1 MIMAMELWAVV
12 LALLAHCDN
21 AVAFASVVVR
31 VMMLS
36 MKMMSSRP
44 LHSTMM
50 MMSMRTMMMMRMR
63 MLFLIISP
71 AVDLCYH

>member
-31 VMMLS
+31 VMMLP
-36 MKMMSSRP
+36 MKTMP
-44 LHSTMM
+44 LHSMTMM
-50 MMSMRTMMMMRMR
+50 MMSMRTMMMMRMT
-63 MLFLIISP
+63 MLFLIIFP
-71 AVDLCYH
+71 VVDSYYR